1 MAKNNAKS
9 VRMSDKVY
17 NYIMQAPG
25 NGFNEKFENIIL
37 LAMESEQERVAQ
49 LQRLDKQISDK
60 RDQVYK
66 LEASLRSLTP
76 LVQAALGINTSVN
89 AFKEKFK
96 DILED

>member
-1 MAKNNAKS
+1 MAKNIAKS
-9 VRMSDKVY
+9 IRMSEKVN

-37 LAMESEQERVAQ
+37 NAMESEQERVQ
-49 LQRLDKQISDK
+49 KLKRLDKQIEDK
-60 RDQVYK
+60 RDQIYK
-66 LEASLRSLTP
+66 LESTLRSLTP

-96 DILED
+96 DILEE

>member
-1 MAKNNAKS
+1 MQKS
-9 VRMSDKVY
+9 ISKSIRLTSKTFD
-17 NYIMQAPG
+17 YIMQAPG

-37 LAMESEQERVAQ
+37 SAMESERDRVAL
-49 LQRLDKQISDK
+49 LQHLDNRIEEK
-60 RDQVYK
+60 RDQIYK
-66 LEASLRSLTP
+66 LEASLRSLAP

>member
-1 MAKNNAKS
+1 MAKNIAKS
-9 VRMSDKVY
+9 IRMSDKV
-17 NYIMQAPG
+17 NDYIMQAPG

-37 LAMESEQERVAQ
+37 SAMESEKDRVAQ
-49 LQRLDKQISDK
+49 LQRLDKQIDEK
-60 RDQVYK
+60 RDQIYK